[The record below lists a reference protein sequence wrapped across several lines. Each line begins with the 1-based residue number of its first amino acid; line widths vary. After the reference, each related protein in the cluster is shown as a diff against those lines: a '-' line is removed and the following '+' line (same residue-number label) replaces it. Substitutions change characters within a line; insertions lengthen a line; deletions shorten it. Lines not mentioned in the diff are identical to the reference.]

1 MERYDLSKENKELL
15 STLGCAVGTAITTA
29 LITYLNSKYKN

>member
-1 MERYDLSKENKELL
+1 MKRYDLSKENEEVL
-15 STLGCAVGTAITTA
+15 STLGCAVGTAIATA